1 MPTFGGATPTPLCL
15 KAVGG
20 RGQLSVGAATVLVLA
35 GGAVG
40 GLVGGLIGGA
50 VGSLSQMPPP
60 QWQQLILA
68 VDSILFWSL
77 PTHLQYVQLV
87 PLQFVPE
94 DYKQ

>member
-1 MPTFGGATPTPLCL
+1 MYSIVEKQVATWGTSVHPSM
-15 KAVGG
+15 VGG
-20 RGQLSVGAATVLVLA
+20 LVDGLIGGPV

-50 VGSLSQMPPP
+50 VGSLSRMPPP
-60 QWQQLILA
+60 QWEQLILA
-68 VDSILFWSL
+68 VDSIPFWSL
-77 PTHLQYVQLV
+77 PTHRQYVQLV